1 MSIHK
6 IVFTGGPCAG
16 KSKVIKAI
24 AEKLRKDEYTVIVVP
39 ETAAELIEAGIMPND
54 NYLHTLMFQE
64 LVLNHQL
71 VKEKSAET
79 YANFVNKE
87 NDIIILYDRAVLDNA
102 AYFPNTQPFEDLLKK
117 YGIKELEQVD
127 EYNFVID
134 LVSLSSLR
142 PDLYVNDK
150 IRKEKAIDAALL
162 DRKTTSAWL
171 LADNLKIIKPMDTMQ
186 EKIDYVYNTIIN
198 YVKGLGMIEETRQ
211 KIDLNKFNPGW
222 FNYKNSK
229 KLEVVEYTLNNPTT
243 NDIDYKVYERKYK
256 DAKTY
261 ILKTI
266 KKVSDNKDIIL
277 SQRKIELSMFLEI
290 LKQRMIEDMNAYQEI
305 KYVDS
310 EFNRFTIDTNFN
322 EGIIKMYSDDTKIPT
337 YVKSLK

>member
-16 KSKVIKAI
+16 KSKVIKAV
-24 AEKLRKDEYTVIVVP
+24 AEKLRKEKYTVIVVP
-39 ETAAELIEAGIMPND
+39 ETAAELIDAGIIPNE

-71 VKEKSAET
+71 VKEKSADT
-79 YANFVNKE
+79 YANFINKE

-102 AYFPNTQPFEDLLKK
+102 AYFPNTQPFDDLLKK

-162 DRKTTSAWL
+162 DRKTTNAWL

-198 YVKGLGMIEETRQ
+198 YVKGNGMIEETRQ
-211 KIDLNKFNPGW
+211 RIDLNKFNPAC
-222 FNYKNSK
+222 FNYKNSR
-229 KLEVVEYTLNNPTT
+229 KLEVIEYILNNPTST
-243 NDIDYKVYERKYK
+243 DINYKVCERKYK
-256 DAKTY
+256 DGKTF
-261 ILKTI
+261 ILKSI
-266 KKVSDNKDIIL
+266 KKISDNKDIVL
-277 SQRKIELSMFLEI
+277 SQSKIELSLFLEM
-290 LKQRMIEDMNAYQEI
+290 LKQRMIEEMNAYQEI

-322 EGIIKMYSDDTKIPT
+322 EGIIRTYDDDSMIPSCI
-337 YVKSLK
+337 KLLK